1 MNKEEMVALINE
13 MVLAYREDNTVVLEK
28 RLRDLKYY
36 FDDDTIN
43 YITELNASWKTDND
57 YIVISINS
65 SNNIVQISN
74 MIASCNINNIIVI
87 SPISK
92 P

>member
-36 FDDDTIN
+36 FDDDTIVDIEDYVFEIN
-43 YITELNASWKTDND
+43 DSYAVFDVELFCDL
-57 YIVISINS
+57 YL
-65 SNNIVQISN
+65 
-74 MIASCNINNIIVI
+74 
-87 SPISK
+87 
-92 P
+92 